1 MKKKFALAIAL
12 TIALNVSA
20 PAFAFTRDGGGGRDR
35 DFNPIDRII
44 RIIKKLF
51 TPTSHEEIGGP
62 HP

>member
-12 TIALNVSA
+12 TIALNATA
-20 PAFAFTRDGGGGRDR
+20 PVFAYTRDGGTGRDR
-35 DFNPIDRII
+35 DFNPIERVI
-44 RIIKKLF
+44 RIIKKLL